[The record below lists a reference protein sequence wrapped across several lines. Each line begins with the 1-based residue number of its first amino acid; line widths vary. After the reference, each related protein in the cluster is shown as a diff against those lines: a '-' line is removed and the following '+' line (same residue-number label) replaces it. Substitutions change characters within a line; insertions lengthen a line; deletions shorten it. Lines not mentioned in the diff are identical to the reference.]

1 MSSLDRLL
9 MSCRIVLLKLSFAA
23 CQTQTHTVFCRLNGF
38 SISPG
43 HHCSYV
49 LFASLSLSLSLSYFS
64 EHECAL
70 HTPVEQQQQP
80 SSLPKDAEVELYS
93 LFFS

>member
-1 MSSLDRLL
+1 MASAFLLATTAHMFSLQ
-9 MSCRIVLLKLSFAA
+9 V
-23 CQTQTHTVFCRLNGF
+23 
-38 SISPG
+38 
-43 HHCSYV
+43 
-49 LFASLSLSLSLSYFS
+49 SLSLSYFS